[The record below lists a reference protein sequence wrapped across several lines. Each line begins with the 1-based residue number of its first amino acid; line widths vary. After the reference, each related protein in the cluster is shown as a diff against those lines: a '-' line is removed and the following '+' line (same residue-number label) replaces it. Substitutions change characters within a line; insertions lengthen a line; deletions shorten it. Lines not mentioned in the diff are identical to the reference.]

1 MEFSFNT
8 LLIDFALASLLMVFA
23 QFLRSKVKIVQ
34 RLLLP
39 APLIAGV
46 IGLVGGRCFL
56 NVLPFSKEII
66 NYPVFLIVVLFGG
79 LFIGN

>member
-34 RLLLP
+34 RQ
-39 APLIAGV
+39 
-46 IGLVGGRCFL
+46 IGRA
-56 NVLPFSKEII
+56 S
-66 NYPVFLIVVLFGG
+66 
-79 LFIGN
+79 